1 MKTKVCVIGHFGG
14 NKVYLDG
21 QTIKTK
27 MVTAELKKQLGE
39 DNVDILDTHG
49 GKKALIKYFIKAF
62 SALKNSENIIML
74 PAHNGVR
81 FFAPVLLLWNTLFH
95 RRLHYSVIGGWLPEL
110 TKNNKGLGKRLKK
123 FDYIYV
129 ETDTMKKALEE
140 QGFTN
145 ITVVPNCKELV
156 PLKSEDLVY
165 HTEKPFRLC
174 TFSRVNRKKGI
185 EDAANVIR
193 QINEESGR
201 TVYELDIYGRIDE
214 GEEEWFES
222 FTKSSPDYIK
232 YCGQIPAEHSVEV
245 IKNYFALLFPTKYY
259 TEGIPGTIIDA
270 YFAGVPVVSSIW
282 QSYHDIVDDNVTG
295 IGYEFDNLNDL
306 KQKLLDIEKY
316 ADNFNAL
323 KINSLAKSLN
333 YTPSVALRSMI
344 DNILNR

>member
-1 MKTKVCVIGHFGG
+1 MKTKVCIIGHFGG

-39 DNVDILDTHG
+39 DQVDILDTHG
-49 GKKALIKYFIKAF
+49 GKKALLRCFVKAF
-62 SALKNSENIIML
+62 SALKNSENVIML

-81 FFAPVLLLWNTLFH
+81 FFAPVLLFWNTLFH
-95 RRLHYSVIGGWLPEL
+95 RRLHYSVVGGWLPEL

-123 FDYIYV
+123 FDHIYV

-214 GEEEWFES
+214 GEEAWFED
-222 FTKSSPDYIK
+222 FTKNSPDYVK
-232 YCGQIPAEHSVEV
+232 YCGQVSADRSVEV

-270 YFAGVPVVSSIW
+270 YFAGVPVISSKW

-295 IGYEFDNLNDL
+295 MGYEFDNINELKQILISISEAPSMLNDMRSSCL
-306 KQKLLDIEKY
+306 K
-316 ADNFNAL
+316 
-323 KINSLAKSLN
+323 KSKN
-333 YTPSVALRSMI
+333 YTPCVAMSALIKNME
-344 DNILNR
+344 